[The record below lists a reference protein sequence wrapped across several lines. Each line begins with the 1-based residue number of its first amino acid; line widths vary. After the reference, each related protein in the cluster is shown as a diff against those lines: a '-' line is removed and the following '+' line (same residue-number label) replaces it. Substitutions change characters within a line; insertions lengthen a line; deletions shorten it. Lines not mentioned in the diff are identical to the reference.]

1 MAVSY
6 PHESL
11 IDSHQDGC
19 TEPYIAEAVCALLK
33 AKGGTPYVVE
43 LGGFMGTTSAWLA
56 LTLAEMGGGTLTIS
70 EPDGER
76 RKAIEQR
83 IDTLGEALKG
93 TVIALSHVPSP
104 QIIHGF
110 ADRSID
116 FAFVDND
123 HQPHHVEQEIC
134 NLWEKMAPRG
144 IIAFHDVSGI
154 CGLGRIVRKYGGIA
168 LDLPKLGPDGG
179 LGLIQVMH

>member
-11 IDSHQDGC
+11 VDSHVDGA
-19 TEPYIAEAVCALLK
+19 TEGWIAEIVAALIK
-33 AKGGTPYVVE
+33 AQRPKVIVE
-43 LGGFMGTTSAWLA
+43 LGGFIGTTSAWLA
-56 LTLAEMGGGTLTIS
+56 FALSDVGGGSLIVS
-70 EPDGER
+70 EPDPER
-76 RKAIEQR
+76 ANTILDRLASLPLPGVSYRVAQM
-83 IDTLGEALKG
+83 
-93 TVIALSHVPSP
+93 PSP
-104 QIIHGF
+104 QIISTF
-110 ADRSID
+110 ENRSID

-134 NLWEKMAPRG
+134 NLWEKMAPKG